1 MEGKIP
7 GLSLQDCAD
16 QRALLD
22 AVLGADGYDTAL
34 AMDHGDFKPE
44 NIIVD
49 AEYNIQ
55 GYVLRSAYGPQCF
68 VLFLRLC

>member
-1 MEGKIP
+1 MRNRRTGVEKGRFP
-7 GLSLQDCAD
+7 GLSIQDCDD

-22 AVLGADGYDTAL
+22 EVLGEDRDNTAM

-49 AEYNIQ
+49 TDYNIQ
-55 GYVLRSAYGPQCF
+55 EYVLGRTG
-68 VLFLRLC
+68 V